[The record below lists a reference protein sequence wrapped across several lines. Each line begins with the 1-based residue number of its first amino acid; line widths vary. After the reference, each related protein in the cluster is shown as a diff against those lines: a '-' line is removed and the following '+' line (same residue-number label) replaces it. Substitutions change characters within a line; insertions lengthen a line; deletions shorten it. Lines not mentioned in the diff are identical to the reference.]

1 MKKKVYTE
9 NVEALTLCD
18 EVQRLTR
25 RRNKLNAEI
34 YDKIN
39 KMRLVC
45 THTETK
51 VEDSYV
57 SGGYLNREEFI
68 KTTIC
73 IVCGKELNK
82 DITYGG
88 FN

>member
-1 MKKKVYTE
+1 MKKVYTE
-9 NVEALTLCD
+9 NAEALTLCD

-25 RRNKLNAEI
+25 RRNKLNVQITE
-34 YDKIN
+34 KRE

-45 THTETK
+45 MHVETK
-51 VEDSYV
+51 IEDSYV
-57 SGGYLNREEFI
+57 EGGYLDKSQHI

-73 IVCGKELNK
+73 IVCGKELDK
-82 DITYGG
+82 KIIYGG

>member
-1 MKKKVYTE
+1 MKKIYKE
-9 NVEALTLCD
+9 NAEALTLCD

-25 RRNKLNAEI
+25 RRNKLNVQITE
-34 YDKIN
+34 KRE

-45 THTETK
+45 THAETK
-51 VEDSYV
+51 IEDSYV
-57 SGGYLNREEFI
+57 EGGYLDKSQHI

-73 IVCGKELNK
+73 IVCGKELDK
-82 DITYGG
+82 KIIYGG

>member
-1 MKKKVYTE
+1 MKKVYTE
-9 NVEALTLCD
+9 NAEALTLCD

-25 RRNKLNAEI
+25 RRDKLSAEI
-34 YDKIN
+34 HDKRE

-45 THTETK
+45 THVETK

-57 SGGYLNREEFI
+57 EGGYLDRSQYI

-73 IVCGKELNK
+73 VVCGKELDK
-82 DITYGG
+82 KITYGG